1 MIVGGF
7 GRVSPALLQ
16 EMALTMKVSDSQKL
30 YEIYMKPFGLI
41 ELSTLST
48 RIRKQKRHATC
59 VDGLPSTSPNLIQ
72 YDKEA
77 GRLTIKTDLFGMT
90 PLYYTLTDDGL
101 YFASQIKA
109 LLLLKEFDVDW
120 HGIADFLAFGFHFG
134 EKTWFKGINCLDAS
148 SILTYD
154 GANIHLHRNEGFKY
168 EPNYDIH
175 EDRWLKLLASAFLK
189 AAEMMMSKSG
199 TFGILMGGGLDSR
212 GVLASIPKE
221 RRNRVAIVTHAVPE
235 TTEAHISRKVS
246 ERSAVK
252 QIFLSLDP
260 YEMARMARHHVWMV
274 EGGNLLASY
283 LLSLK
288 EIKGIDYLVHGFM
301 GDLFFGG
308 SHLSADMFDMRRGE
322 IKERLQKDL
331 TRFSDN
337 ALKELLTSS
346 AFKKIKGLASESF
359 SKAFSQIRSV
369 DPANICDEFT
379 IKNYCRRST
388 AVGRIIYRSFTEDD
402 FITLDPR
409 LTRLVFSLPPEL
421 RIGHKVY
428 QKVLISL
435 DRELFKITY
444 LATGMPPTYPRSFW
458 KHGYRIFKWR
468 NYAERA
474 IYMLLKKRIPLQFLG
489 FGNGFTDEYW
499 YVITCKAW
507 RNLFSD
513 LLFGKL
519 TVERGFYRTD
529 ITKRMWEH
537 YTKTM
542 IGRQRIAT
550 LATLESW
557 LRSIENIRTECNNSK
572 HLQN

>member
-7 GRVSPALLQ
+7 GRISPVLLRK
-16 EMALTMKVSDSQKL
+16 MALTMKVSDSQKL

-48 RIRKQKRHATC
+48 RIRRQKTHVAC

-72 YDKEA
+72 YDKET
-77 GRLTIKTDLFGMT
+77 GKLTIESDLFGMT
-90 PLYYTLTDDGL
+90 PLYYTLTDEGL
-101 YFASQIKA
+101 YFASQMKA
-109 LLLLKEFDVDW
+109 LLLLKEFDIDW

-134 EKTWFKGINCLDAS
+134 EKTWFKGISCLDAN

-175 EDRWLKLLASAFLK
+175 EDRWIKLLARAFPK
-189 AAEMMMSKSG
+189 AAETMMSKSG

-212 GVLASIPKE
+212 TVLACIPKE
-221 RRNRVAIVTHAVPE
+221 RRNRVAIVTHAMPE
-235 TTEAHISRKVS
+235 TIEAKISKKVS
-246 ERSAVK
+246 ARSAVK
-252 QIFLSLDP
+252 QVFLSLDP
-260 YEMARMARHHVWMV
+260 YEMARMARRHVWMV

-283 LLSLK
+283 LLSLEK
-288 EIKGIDYLVHGFM
+288 IRGIDYLVHGFM

-308 SHLSADMFDMRRGE
+308 SHLSVDMLNVRKGEMR
-322 IKERLQKDL
+322 ERLQKDL
-331 TRFSDN
+331 TRFSDD

-346 AFKKIKGLASESF
+346 VFKKVKGLANESF
-359 SKAFSQIRSV
+359 SKAFNQIRSV
-369 DPANICDEFT
+369 NPANICDEFS

-388 AVGRIIYRSFTEDD
+388 AVGRIIYRSFAEDD

-409 LTRLVFSLPPEL
+409 LTRLVFSLPPDF
-421 RIGHKVY
+421 RVGHKIY
-428 QKVLISL
+428 RKVQISL
-435 DRELFKITY
+435 DRELSKITY
-444 LATGMPPTYPRSFW
+444 LATGMPPTYPSAFW

-474 IYMLLKKRIPLQFLG
+474 IYLLLKKRVPLQFFG
-489 FGNGFTDEYW
+489 FGSGFTDEYW

-529 ITKRMWEH
+529 LTRRMWEH

-557 LRSIENIRTECNNSK
+557 LRSIENIRYESNNSK
-572 HLQN
+572 RLQD